1 MIEKS
6 RADYSYLL
14 AKLRQDGSFSKNIP
28 KCREHVVLSE
38 IVDYLYDELVERCT
52 GNRVLRNGK
61 IFNLTYS
68 MKRLFIYTHHSAT
81 CYRVSSFNITA
92 DEYARLVEILNQ
104 IASIYHFTISNESD
118 RFSTE
123 IKFAIYLKK
132 Q

>member
-6 RADYSYLL
+6 RTDYSYLL
-14 AKLRQDGSFSKNIP
+14 AKLRQDGPFSKNISE
-28 KCREHVVLSE
+28 CREHVVLSE

-81 CYRVSSFNITA
+81 CYRVSSFTITA
-92 DEYARLVEILNQ
+92 DNYARLVEILNQ
-104 IASIYHFTISNESD
+104 LASIYPFTISNESD

-123 IKFAIYLKK
+123 INFAIYLKK